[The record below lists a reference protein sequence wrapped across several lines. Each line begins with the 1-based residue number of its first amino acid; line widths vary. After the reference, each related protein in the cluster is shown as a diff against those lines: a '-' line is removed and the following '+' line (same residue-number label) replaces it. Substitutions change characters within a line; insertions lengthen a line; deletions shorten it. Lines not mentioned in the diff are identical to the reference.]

1 MTSHDHDAP
10 HDRDPPDRHPPDQ
23 GERDADGPDGRTGGE
38 RIRTSGDAMAD
49 GGGTTQ
55 SSGTPMAVRLSSSAS
70 TRWALALLVAGP
82 TIWFGHFMLVYL
94 VAEAGCTGGGQGLS
108 RLDPPVPGVVTLV
121 ATAVAGLAC
130 LGVAWWE
137 HREWRGG
144 DRLGAR
150 ETPGGPPGGTE
161 ADPDERPLAFV
172 GMLLGLVSF
181 VSVLFVG
188 LPALWITGC

>member
-1 MTSHDHDAP
+1 MTSD
-10 HDRDPPDRHPPDQ
+10 DR
-23 GERDADGPDGRTGGE
+23 GTGRDDGDGDDTGG
-38 RIRTSGDAMAD
+38 RDGGVTGGRDGDSRAVRTSGDGLAD

-55 SSGTPMAVRLSSSAS
+55 TSGTPMAVELSSSPA
-70 TRWALALLVAGP
+70 TRRALALFVAGP
-82 TIWFGHFMLVYL
+82 TIWFTHFMLVYL
-94 VAEAGCTGGGQGLS
+94 VAEAGCTGDGAGLS
-108 RLDPPVPGVVTLV
+108 RLDPPVPAIVTLV

-150 ETPGGPPGGTE
+150 EAAGGPPGGTE
-161 ADPDERPLAFV
+161 DDPDDRPLAFV

-181 VSVLFVG
+181 MSVLFVG